1 MVMMVLV
8 NGHGVDDDVDE
19 STQPS
24 SKLDLQRVVVSQLL
38 EAPGSGSPV
47 AKNTKSN
54 VQKWV
59 GEVNRLLPEYF
70 SNVTRPQKFNHANNM
85 LTHAW
90 NSYKSNPT

>member
-1 MVMMVLV
+1 MVMVVLV

-38 EAPGSGSPV
+38 EAPGSDSPV

-54 VQKWV
+54 VQEWV
-59 GEVNRLLPEYF
+59 GEVNHLLPEYF
-70 SNVTRPQKFNHANNM
+70 ANVTTPKKGTNSRFNHDNNM
-85 LTHAW
+85 RLEF
-90 NSYKSNPT
+90 S